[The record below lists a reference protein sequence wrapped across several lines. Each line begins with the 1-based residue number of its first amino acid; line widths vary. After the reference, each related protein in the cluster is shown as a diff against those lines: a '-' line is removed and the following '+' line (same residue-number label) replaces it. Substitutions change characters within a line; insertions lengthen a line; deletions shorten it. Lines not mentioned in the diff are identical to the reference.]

1 MAIHARTVALAGL
14 VLLVACGGG
23 GGALRAGA
31 NAPGAPE
38 VAAGGRPAPAPAAR
52 GGARGGGD
60 GGGAQQLADLG
71 TCRLESGGAITSCRI
86 GYRTFGKL
94 NAARSNAV
102 LVPTWF
108 TGTTESLLDVVPDKL
123 VDTSRFHLVLV
134 DALAD
139 GVSSAPSNSKEQP
152 RLAFP
157 RITIRDMV
165 EAERRLVVDVLGIP
179 RLHAVMGISMGG
191 MQAMEWG
198 VSHPSHV
205 ERVVSIVGTPRLTAA
220 DLHLWT
226 TELNAL
232 ASDVAYLGG
241 NYQGRPELRALV
253 ALHELMLTTPSYRA
267 RETSREAFPAWM
279 AKVEANTSFDWN
291 DWRRQLEAMM
301 AHDVGAPHG
310 GLDRAFERVTARS
323 LVVVADQDHMVHPGP
338 SLGFAEAVGA
348 RVVHLEGD
356 CGHLAP
362 TCESEKVQDAVRAF
376 LVE

>member
-1 MAIHARTVALAGL
+1 V
-14 VLLVACGGG
+14 
-23 GGALRAGA
+23 AGA
-31 NAPGAPE
+31 HAPRAPE
-38 VAAGGRPAPAPAAR
+38 VAAGARPAPAA
-52 GGARGGGD
+52 GGVARGGGGD
-60 GGGAQQLADLG
+60 GAQQLADLG
-71 TCRLESGGAITSCRI
+71 TCRLESGAAITSCRI
-86 GYRTFGKL
+86 GYRTFGEL

-102 LVPTWF
+102 LFPTWF

-123 VDTSRFHLVLV
+123 VDTTRFHLVLV

-139 GVSSAPSNSKEQP
+139 GVSSAPSNSPDQP

-157 RITIRDMV
+157 KITIRDMV
-165 EAERRLVVDVLGIP
+165 EAERRLVTDVLGIP
-179 RLHAVMGISMGG
+179 RLHAVMGISMGA
-191 MQAMEWG
+191 MQAIEWA
-198 VSHPSHV
+198 VSHPSRV

-226 TELNAL
+226 TELHAL
-232 ASDVAYLGG
+232 ESDVAYRGG
-241 NYQGRPELRALV
+241 DYQGRPELRALV
-253 ALHELMLTTPSYRA
+253 ALHELMLTTPHYRA

-279 AKVEANTSFDWN
+279 AQVEANTSFDWN

-310 GLDRAFERVTARS
+310 GLERAFERVTARS
-323 LVVVADQDHMVHPGP
+323 LVVVADQDHMVNPGP

-362 TCESEKVQDAVRAF
+362 TCESRKVQDAVRAF